1 MSGVI
6 PDDRVAHLPAE
17 LPIFPLPGVL
27 LLPHGHL
34 PLHIFEPRYLNMVEH
49 VLGGSRMLG
58 MIQPSDPVPSPVPDG
73 AEIYRTGCA
82 GRIISFA
89 ETDDGGY
96 LITLRGV
103 CRFRIVEELPLVE
116 GYRRVSPDFTPFHHD
131 LEEQAK
137 NHIDRKRLVDAA
149 RIYLHFRDATTDWS
163 AVESA
168 SDQMLV
174 NSLAM
179 MCPFEPREKQALLE
193 CAGFDEQSNMLI
205 TLLEMAVHEAESSAN
220 RARH

>member
-17 LPIFPLPGVL
+17 LSIFPLPGVL
-27 LLPHGHL
+27 LLPYGHL

-49 VLGGSRMLG
+49 ALGASRMLG
-58 MIQPSDPVPSPVPDG
+58 MIQPSGSVANPVPDG
-73 AEIYRTGCA
+73 AEVYGIGCA

-116 GYRRVSPDFTPFHHD
+116 GYRRILPDFAPFHHD
-131 LEEQAK
+131 LEEPAEDR
-137 NHIDRKRLVDAA
+137 IDRARLLDAA
-149 RIYLHFRDATTDWS
+149 QVYLHFKDATTDWS

-179 MCPFEPREKQALLE
+179 MSPFEPREKQALLE
-193 CAGFDEQSNMLI
+193 CTSFAERSDMLI

>member
-6 PDDRVAHLPAE
+6 PDDRLAHLPAE

-49 VLGGSRMLG
+49 ALGGSRMIG
-58 MIQPSDPVPSPVPDG
+58 MIQPSDLVSHPVPDG
-73 AEIYRTGCA
+73 TKVYEIGCA

-103 CRFRIVEELPLVE
+103 CRFRIVEELAPVA
-116 GYRRVSPDFTPFHHD
+116 GYRRISPDFAPFHRD
-131 LEEQAK
+131 LEEPADDR
-137 NHIDRKRLVDAA
+137 IDRGRLLDAA
-149 RIYLHFRDATTDWS
+149 RVYLHFRDATTDWS

-193 CAGFDEQSNMLI
+193 CADFAEQSDMLI

>member
-1 MSGVI
+1 MSGMI
-6 PDDRVAHLPAE
+6 PDDRLAHLPAE
-17 LPIFPLPGVL
+17 LPIFPLPGAL

-58 MIQPSDPVPSPVPDG
+58 MIQPCGPVPNPVPDG
-73 AEIYRTGCA
+73 TKIYDTGCA

-103 CRFRIVEELPLVE
+103 CRFRFAEELPLLD
-116 GYRRVSPDFTPFHHD
+116 GFRRVSPEFTPFHHD
-131 LEEQAK
+131 LEEQAE
-137 NHIDRKRLVDAA
+137 NRIDRAQLLDAA
-149 RIYLHFRDATTDWS
+149 RAYLHFKDATTDWS

-179 MCPFEPREKQALLE
+179 TCPFETREKQALLE
-193 CAGFDEQSNMLI
+193 CTDFADQCDMLI
-205 TLLEMAVHEAESSAN
+205 TLLEMAVN
-220 RARH
+220 WI

>member
-6 PDDRVAHLPAE
+6 PDDRLAHLPAE

-58 MIQPSDPVPSPVPDG
+58 MIQPSDSVPHPVPDV
-73 AEIYRTGCA
+73 AEIYGTGCA

-89 ETDDGGY
+89 ETDEGGY

-103 CRFRIVEELPLVE
+103 CRFRIVEELPPVE
-116 GYRRVSPDFTPFHHD
+116 GYRRVSPDFAPFHRD
-131 LEEQAK
+131 LEEPADDR
-137 NHIDRKRLVDAA
+137 IDRGRLIEAA
-149 RIYLHFRDATTDWS
+149 RVYLHFRDATTDWS
-163 AVESA
+163 AVDTA

-193 CAGFDEQSNMLI
+193 CTDFAEQSDMLI
-205 TLLEMAVHEAESSAN
+205 TLLEMAVHEGESSAN

>member
-6 PDDRVAHLPAE
+6 PDDRVAHLPAV
-17 LPIFPLPGVL
+17 LPIFPLPGAL

-34 PLHIFEPRYLNMVEH
+34 PLHIFEPRYLNMIEH

-58 MIQPSDPVPSPVPDG
+58 MIQPSDQVPNPVPDG
-73 AEIYRTGCA
+73 AEVYQTGCA
-82 GRIISFA
+82 GRIISFE
-89 ETDDGGY
+89 ETHDGRY

-103 CRFRIVEELPLVE
+103 CRFRIAEELPLME
-116 GYRRVSPDFTPFHHD
+116 GYRRVTPDFATFHQD
-131 LEEQAK
+131 FEEPVE
-137 NHIDRKRLVDAA
+137 NRIDRARLLDAA
-149 RIYLHFRDATTDWS
+149 RAYLHFRDATTDWS
-163 AVESA
+163 AVASA

-193 CAGFDEQSNMLI
+193 CADFADQSDMLV

-220 RARH
+220 PARH

>member
-6 PDDRVAHLPAE
+6 PDDRLAQLPAE
-17 LPIFPLPGVL
+17 LPIFPLAGVL

-58 MIQPSDPVPSPVPDG
+58 MIQPNDTVPNPVPDD
-73 AEIYRTGCA
+73 AKLYQTGCA

-96 LITLRGV
+96 LITLRGI
-103 CRFRIVEELPLVE
+103 CRFRIAEELPLMA
-116 GYRRVSPDFTPFHHD
+116 GYRSVSPEFAPFHHD
-131 LEEQAK
+131 LAEQAG
-137 NHIDRKRLVDAA
+137 NRVDRARLLDAA
-149 RIYLHFRDATTDWS
+149 RIYLHFKDATTDWS
-163 AVESA
+163 AVASA

-179 MCPFEPREKQALLE
+179 MCPFETREKQALLE
-193 CAGFDEQSNMLI
+193 CADFADQCDMLI

>member
-1 MSGVI
+1 MSGMI
-6 PDDRVAHLPAE
+6 PDDRLAQLPAE

-49 VLGGSRMLG
+49 VLGGSRMVG
-58 MIQPSDPVPSPVPDG
+58 MIQPSESVPHPVPDA

-89 ETDDGGY
+89 ETDEGSY

-103 CRFRIVEELPLVE
+103 CRFRTVEELPQVA
-116 GYRRVSPDFTPFHHD
+116 GYRRVSPDFAPFHRD
-131 LEEQAK
+131 LEEPGD
-137 NHIDRKRLVDAA
+137 NRIDRGRLIDAA
-149 RIYLHFRDATTDWS
+149 RVYLHFRDATTDWS
-163 AVESA
+163 AVASA

-179 MCPFEPREKQALLE
+179 TCPFEPREKQALLE
-193 CAGFDEQSNMLI
+193 CTDFAEQSDMLI
-205 TLLEMAVHEAESSAN
+205 ALLEMAVHEAESSAN